1 MKRAACSTLLTSK
14 EAVFYWKVNFTKFR
28 RNKYEKR
35 YFRTV
40 ICGVVWGKPFNIR
53 FDWWNWEYEILIK
66 FYKKTIVED
75 LTKEELLNHKN
86 KVSYSCLGTLS
97 KSELDNFLE
106 NLYS

>member
-1 MKRAACSTLLTSK
+1 MRKDILEQLFVELFEVNHLTLDLID
-14 EAVFYWKVNFTKFR
+14 EIGNTKLG
-28 RNKYEKR
+28 N
-35 YFRTV
+35 
-40 ICGVVWGKPFNIR
+40 
-53 FDWWNWEYEILIK
+53 EILIK